1 MLAADAGI
9 VLAEFVPGEAEVVE
23 HFGIADLAKALGAGR
38 RATAGDDGEGL
49 LESDP
54 RAEVNLFFRVH
65 TRVWETIVA
74 EFGEGLFQ
82 AKGLA
87 RGFRLVRRGA

>member
-9 VLAEFVPGEAEVVE
+9 FLAKFLPGEAEVVE
-23 HFGIADLAKALGAGR
+23 HFGIADLAEALGTGS

-54 RAEVNLFFRVH
+54 GAEVDLFLRVH

-74 EFGEGLFQ
+74 ESEEGLFKP
-82 AKGLA
+82 KGLA
-87 RGFRLVRRGA
+87 RGFRLVRSGA